1 MRLMMI
7 FSVVLVKLWA
17 NMVTGRSNINTSRWW
32 VISERSKVF
41 MEGECYIED
50 QHAEYSKV

>member
-17 NMVTGRSNINTSRWW
+17 NMVTGRSNIDISRWW
-32 VISERSKVF
+32 VDTEGRKVDR
-41 MEGECYIED
+41 EGMVY
-50 QHAEYSKV
+50 

>member
-17 NMVTGRSNINTSRWW
+17 NMVNGRSNINTSRWW

-41 MEGECYIED
+41 MDGGMLY
-50 QHAEYSKV
+50 